1 MAWDDSWRTG
11 HSVFDLDHKQLATLL
26 DLLEDS
32 LAMLPDSGYPSTM
45 AQRLVVEAREHFRRE
60 EVYLFQHPTPH
71 TEGHVAMHGVF
82 ADTLES
88 LAAAVA
94 QGDATAARGL
104 IAEARRLF
112 VEELLPADAAMVA
125 FFKEHAALVG

>member
-32 LAMLPDSGYPSTM
+32 LAMLPGSAYPAAM

-60 EVYLFQHPTPH
+60 EVYLLQHPTPETAEH
-71 TEGHVAMHGVF
+71 IAMHEAF
-82 ADTLES
+82 ADKLDA

-94 QGDATAARGL
+94 RADVQAALVL
-104 IAEARRLF
+104 IGEAHAMF
-112 VEELLPADAAMVA
+112 VEDLLPADAAMVA
-125 FFKEHAALVG
+125 YFKQRSASAG

>member
-32 LAMLPDSGYPSTM
+32 LAMLPGSGYPASM
-45 AQRLVVEAREHFRRE
+45 AQRLVIEAREHFRRE
-60 EVYLFQHPTPH
+60 EAYLLQHPTPD
-71 TEGHVAMHGVF
+71 TEQHIVMHEAF
-82 ADTLES
+82 SEKLEA

-94 QGDATAARGL
+94 RSDEPAARAL
-104 IAEARRLF
+104 IAEAHTMF
-112 VEELLPADAAMVA
+112 VEHLLPADAAMVA
-125 FFKEHAALVG
+125 YFKERSAVVR